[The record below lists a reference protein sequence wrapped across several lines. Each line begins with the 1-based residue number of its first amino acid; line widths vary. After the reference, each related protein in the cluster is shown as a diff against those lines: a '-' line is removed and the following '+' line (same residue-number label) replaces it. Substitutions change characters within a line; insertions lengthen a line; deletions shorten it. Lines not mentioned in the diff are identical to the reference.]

1 MGGKGS
7 AASSTSHRVNFKKR
21 LEVHPFGKAKG
32 TELQIWKI
40 LLHNGFYKASRFFF
54 LNGLCLLLKNP
65 EGIRSTLEVFFFFSS
80 PNQSPWQLNSLAT
93 ADEGLKPP
101 KAGSQEKVR
110 LIRTLPTSNVWLSQ
124 RPGVATPEQA

>member
-1 MGGKGS
+1 MAFTKQ
-7 AASSTSHRVNFKKR
+7 AD
-21 LEVHPFGKAKG
+21 
-32 TELQIWKI
+32 
-40 LLHNGFYKASRFFF
+40 FFF
-54 LNGLCLLLKNP
+54 FNGLCLLLKNP
-65 EGIRSTLEVFFFFSS
+65 EGIRSTLEVFFFSS